1 MRLLAPA
8 PVPARYCL
16 PLAARTRLSLAA
28 CLLGLA
34 ACLLLPAQSQAQ
46 VTFRLVGEDA
56 QRVRY
61 SLDID
66 RIEPEADM
74 RRFWVIR
81 NLRARNEVGAV
92 STRTR
97 QEINCAAK
105 TMRDLFTVHH
115 QGVNATGPIIIT
127 LASKES
133 DFQPFTEESLH
144 HRLWGMVC
152 LGL

>member
-1 MRLLAPA
+1 MRLLAP
-8 PVPARYCL
+8 YLL
-16 PLAARTRLSLAA
+16 PLTARPRFCLAA
-28 CLLGLA
+28 CLFGLA
-34 ACLLLPAQSQAQ
+34 ACLLLQTAAQAQ

-56 QRVRY
+56 QGVRY
-61 SLDID
+61 LLDID
-66 RIEPEADM
+66 RIETEADM

-81 NLRARNEVGAV
+81 NLRARDEVGAI

-105 TMRDLFTVHH
+105 TVRDVFTVHH

-127 LASKES
+127 LASKGS
-133 DFQPFTEESLH
+133 DFQPFTEQSLH

-152 LGL
+152 MGL

>member
-1 MRLLAPA
+1 M
-8 PVPARYCL
+8 VWG
-16 PLAARTRLSLAA
+16 
-28 CLLGLA
+28 LLGA
-34 ACLLLPAQSQAQ
+34 LLLPAFVQAQ
-46 VTFRLVGEDA
+46 VTFRLVGDDA
-56 QRVRY
+56 QGVRY
-61 SLDID
+61 LLDID
-66 RIEPEADM
+66 RVETEADM

-81 NLRARNEVGAV
+81 NLRARNEVGAI

-97 QEINCAAK
+97 QEVNCAAK
-105 TMRDLFTVHH
+105 TLRDLFTVHH